1 MNIPENQNN
10 EAADMQL
17 EEEYL
22 EPQIRAQKSSSSQQ
36 DQPSCANINNIAA
49 FEQRLFDEQE
59 QQQLQK

>member
-1 MNIPENQNN
+1 
-10 EAADMQL
+10 MQL